1 MEHKIKVNNTMEQI
15 NDQLGASSSDK
26 WLLSQGQVVGVEG
39 GFVLVK
45 TQRQSACGGCQ
56 SESGCGTSALAK
68 LFSNTGSAP
77 IKVSNT
83 LQAALGDQVI
93 LKLDESRLV
102 LHAFMAYGLPLIG
115 LFVGAIFFKSAG
127 LSVLDLTDSS
137 AELTSILGGFIGLVS
152 GWFFTKRFYKPTM
165 PVLEKVLK

>member
-1 MEHKIKVNNTMEQI
+1 MQSTEPSTEK
-15 NDQLGASSSDK
+15 QLPNHLSDVATEK
-26 WLLSQGQVVGVEG
+26 WLLSEGQVVGVEG
-39 GFVLVK
+39 ESILVK

-77 IKVSNT
+77 IKMANH
-83 LQAALGDQVI
+83 LNAKQGDRVL

-115 LFVGAIFFKSAG
+115 LFVFAILLKFAG
-127 LSVLDLTDSS
+127 LSLLEMSERT
-137 AELTSILGGFIGLVS
+137 AELLSILGGLFGLFA
-152 GWFFTKRFYKPTM
+152 GWAFTKRFYKPTL
-165 PVLEKVLK
+165 PVLEKILK

>member
-1 MEHKIKVNNTMEQI
+1 MQQEENR
-15 NDQLGASSSDK
+15 
-26 WLLSQGQVVGVEG
+26 WLLSQGLVVGQED
-39 GFVLVK
+39 GFVLVQ

-77 IKVSNT
+77 IKVENT
-83 LQAALGDQVI
+83 LNAAVNDQVL

-115 LFVGAIFFKSAG
+115 LFLFAVLLKWAG
-127 LSVLDLTDSS
+127 QSLLGMQAGQ
-137 AELTSILGGFIGLVS
+137 AELLSILGGLFGLLL
-152 GWFFTKRFYKPTM
+152 GWFVTKRFYKPTL
-165 PVLEKVLK
+165 PTLEKIIK

>member
-1 MEHKIKVNNTMEQI
+1 MQQI
-15 NDQLGASSSDK
+15 EKNENQVTSEK
-26 WLLSQGQVVGVEG
+26 WLLSEGEVVALEG
-39 GFVLVK
+39 DTVFVK
-45 TQRQSACGGCQ
+45 TQRQSSCGGCQ

-77 IKVSNT
+77 IRMRNT
-83 LQAALGDQVI
+83 LNAKQGDRVL

-115 LFVGAIFFKSAG
+115 LFLGAIVLKSAG
-127 LSVLDLTDSS
+127 QSLFQLSETS
-137 AELTSILGGFIGLVS
+137 AELLSILGGLVGLIA
-152 GWFFTKRFYKPTM
+152 GWAFTKRFYKPAM